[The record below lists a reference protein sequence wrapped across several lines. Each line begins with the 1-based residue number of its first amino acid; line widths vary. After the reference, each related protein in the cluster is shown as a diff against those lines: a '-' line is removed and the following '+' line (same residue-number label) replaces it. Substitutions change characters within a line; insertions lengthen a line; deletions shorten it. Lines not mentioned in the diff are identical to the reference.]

1 MRVLFFIEDPGACSY
16 MKNIPQY
23 LNELKLNSIILTNPT
38 STEYLESNNLKHK
51 IIDSYASLLKVF
63 DDYKAKLVCVG
74 TSQNRQSLSLR
85 LIKLAQKNNV
95 PSIGF
100 VDSPADPEFRFSGET
115 NNPLLNAPDYLI
127 VADESTRK
135 NFENLGFNK
144 DKIQLLL
151 NPKYEELIRLKSV
164 YNQNKINRLKTDV
177 LKIENKKIIVFIDEH
192 SNDNDARMFR
202 KNDYNFKGRQELDYR
217 NEIIVSEILNILM
230 ELNLDYYLIVRL
242 HPKSKK
248 SDYKSLL
255 NEIDYFHTDQ
265 DPIEL
270 LFSADAIIGMT
281 SALLLEAL
289 YLGKNV
295 ISILPRDDEK
305 KWAPPLLEDFID
317 FITDRRELRHQL
329 ISLLKDKK
337 SIKLKR
343 TAELIENSKTKIHEI
358 LLNNIFN

>member
-23 LNELKLNSIILTNPT
+23 LNKLKFNSIILTNSA
-38 STEYLESNNLKHK
+38 STAYLESNNLKHK
-51 IIDSYASLLKVF
+51 IVDSYASLLKVF

-74 TSQNRQSLSLR
+74 TSQNRRSLSLR
-85 LIKLAQKNNV
+85 LIKLAQKNNI

-100 VDSPADPEFRFSGET
+100 VDSPADPEYRFSGET
-115 NNPLLNAPDYLI
+115 NDPLLNAPNYLI
-127 VADESTRK
+127 VADETTRK
-135 NFENLGFNK
+135 NFEKLGFNK

-151 NPKYEELIRLKSV
+151 NPKYEELVRLKSE
-164 YNQNKINRLKTDV
+164 YNQNKVNRLKTDV
-177 LKIENKKIIVFIDEH
+177 LKIENKKIVVFIDEH

-217 NEIIVSEILNILM
+217 NEIIVSEILNILV
-230 ELNLDYYLIVRL
+230 ELNLDYYFIVRL

-255 NEIDYFHTDQ
+255 NKIDYFHTDQ
-265 DPIEL
+265 NPIEL
-270 LFSADAIIGMT
+270 LLSSDVIIGMT
-281 SALLLEAL
+281 SALLVEAL

-305 KWAPPLLEDFID
+305 KWAPPLLKEHLDF
-317 FITDRRELRHQL
+317 FNQKRQLERELRRIL
-329 ISLLKDKK
+329 NYNK
-337 SIKLKR
+337 SIRLKKPLMNPNGSE
-343 TAELIENSKTKIHEI
+343 AIFKKII
-358 LLNNIFN
+358 LNFF